1 MKSQNSS
8 KEHNFELNLFRLL
21 RRSISAKIDLA
32 SQNMNRGL
40 DHDFW
45 INTKKVMW
53 KSILGAQQMIPEV
66 GNDQFEL

>member
-1 MKSQNSS
+1 
-8 KEHNFELNLFRLL
+8 
-21 RRSISAKIDLA
+21 
-32 SQNMNRGL
+32 MNTEQKKHTNGGL